1 MGTWGPGAF
10 ENDAALD
17 FVTEIGTAQDLAAAL
32 TIRTPDQPVDA
43 DTACR
48 IVVVAE
54 CVTAMRGHPSN
65 DMPDALADRLA
76 KFGKPSRSLFHHARD
91 HLAAVM
97 VRSELMQLWAEDDPG
112 PFNRAMHDLLERL
125 NLPAADASKRE
136 RPKTEPFYNRSPCSF
151 CDAPMG
157 EDQFSQFSITLDH
170 GDGLPMTRGG
180 WAHHR
185 CLNAALHPKHM
196 IRVYKND
203 EPVDPDQLDRLLESP
218 PTAED

>member
-17 FVTEIGTAQDLAAAL
+17 FVPEIETARHLAAAL
-32 TIRTPDQPVDA
+32 TIRTPDQPIDA

-54 CVTAMRGHPSN
+54 CVAAMRGHPC
-65 DMPDALADRLA
+65 DDIPDALAERLA

-91 HLAAVM
+91 HLVGVM
-97 VRSELMQLWAEDDPG
+97 TRSELMELWAEDDPG
-112 PFNRAMHDLLERL
+112 PFNLAMHDLLERL
-125 NLPAADASKRE
+125 NLPAAGAPKHKR
-136 RPKTEPFYNRSPCSF
+136 PGKKPVKNNSPCSF
-151 CDAPMG
+151 CDEPMG

-170 GDGLPMTRGG
+170 GDGLPLTRGG

-218 PTAED
+218 PAAED